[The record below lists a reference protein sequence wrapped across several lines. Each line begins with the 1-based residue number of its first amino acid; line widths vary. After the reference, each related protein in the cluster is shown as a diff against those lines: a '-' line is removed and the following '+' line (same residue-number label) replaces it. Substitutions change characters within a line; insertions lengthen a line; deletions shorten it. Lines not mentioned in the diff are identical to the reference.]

1 MGTEKYVQD
10 KGENL
15 YRRTVYNFWKRMAAP
30 ANLDI
35 FNAPS
40 REMSCVRRDRTNT
53 PLQALVAMND
63 PQFVEAARNLAQ
75 RVFMAGP
82 TEDARLQAAAERVLS
97 RTLREDE
104 LKVLRGSLKDLRA
117 HYAGRQAEAEALL
130 KVGES
135 KPQAEVPAAELA
147 AWTMVCNQLL
157 NLDET
162 ITK

>member
-1 MGTEKYVQD
+1 
-10 KGENL
+10 
-15 YRRTVYNFWKRMAAP
+15 
-30 ANLDI
+30 
-35 FNAPS
+35 
-40 REMSCVRRDRTNT
+40 
-53 PLQALVAMND
+53 MND

-82 TEDARLQAAAERVLS
+82 TEEARLQAAAERVLGRPLRAEELGVLS
-97 RTLREDE
+97 R
-104 LKVLRGSLKDLRA
+104 SLKDFRA
-117 HYAGRQAEAEALL
+117 HYAARPGEAEALL

-135 KPQAEVPAAELA
+135 KPQAEVPAPELA